1 MKLIRKVF
9 SKKEEKKEV
18 KLGKSVRGVGRSI
31 AENGIP
37 GAIALGRGK
46 KAADKAAKEGKS
58 EAEVIDAAGRKA
70 KRTMRAME
78 AGATAAGLGVAAVA
92 GRGVTKAIGKNKD
105 KIAKVAKEVADQ
117 VKLKVDGF
125 AVDNKSFLGKTG
137 KLVQSAQATNKAKAI
152 RDLGAN
158 IIKNRSKI
166 GAGVAAGLGS
176 LVVIAGGK
184 RMFRRGRL
192 AENAA
197 HKNTIERIK
206 DGKKEEKKFSVIQPQ
221 DIKLYSKSEKSEKKD
236 NDKVKDI
243 KKRAKIVL
251 DKKSLKSIAGTGAS
265 IGAVAGG
272 AHGLVSGA
280 PILRSVRGAALGAA
294 IPTAGVYI
302 YRKIKKS
309 TEEK

>member
-1 MKLIRKVF
+1 MKLIRKMF
-9 SKKEEKKEV
+9 SKKEEKHEV

-31 AENGIP
+31 AENGIS

-117 VKLKVDGF
+117 VKLKADGF

-137 KLVQSAQATNKAKAI
+137 KLVQSARATNEAKAI

-166 GAGVAAGLGS
+166 GAGVAAVLG
-176 LVVIAGGK
+176 AGVLARGAAK
-184 RMFRRGRL
+184 AFKKGRL

-206 DGKKEEKKFSVIQPQ
+206 DGKKKEKNYSVIQPQ
-221 DIKLYSKSEKSEKKD
+221 DIKLYSKSKNSEKVKAFTFTPTEEQLGV
-236 NDKVKDI
+236 KYIEKDI
-243 KKRAKIVL
+243 IDGMRYLKDHPEDKGNDEIKRSIVMNAAY
-251 DKKSLKSIAGTGAS
+251 LKR
-265 IGAVAGG
+265 
-272 AHGLVSGA
+272 
-280 PILRSVRGAALGAA
+280 LRSNYGYGSLDLDEIEKEA
-294 IPTAGVYI
+294 
-302 YRKIKKS
+302 KKY
-309 TEEK
+309 KFK